1 MHRPARIMLA
11 ALIAM
16 AVSSQVPAHQGAKG
30 VVKERMDAMESM
42 AKAMK
47 AISQKLRSKRDLES
61 IKRDA
66 KSIQEGA
73 AKMLSLFPSGSD
85 GHPSAAQRTIW
96 SKWTDFEAKA
106 QELATESG
114 KLAER
119 DTRDAKA
126 LTEQVARVS
135 QTCSS
140 CHDTYRAKH
149 QH

>member
-1 MHRPARIMLA
+1 MVLTALVA
-11 ALIAM
+11 ASVPL
-16 AVSSQVPAHQGAKG
+16 QLPAHEGAQG

-47 AISQKLRSKRDLES
+47 AIAQTIKSKRDLEL
-61 IKRDA
+61 IKQEAR
-66 KSIQEGA
+66 SIQDGA
-73 AKMLSLFPSGSD
+73 AKMPSLFPSGTG
-85 GHPSAAQRTIW
+85 GHPSAAKPTIW

-106 QELATESG
+106 QALATESA
-114 KLAER
+114 KLADD

-126 LTEQVARVS
+126 LTRQMARVS

-140 CHDTYRAKH
+140 CHDSYRAKH

>member
-1 MHRPARIMLA
+1 MPTIICIMLT
-11 ALIAM
+11 ALF
-16 AVSSQVPAHQGAKG
+16 AVAVPLTVRAHEGVKG

-47 AISQKLRSKRDLES
+47 AISQKIKSKRDLES
-61 IKRDA
+61 IKREA

-73 AKMLSLFPSGSD
+73 AKMPSLFPSESD
-85 GHPSAAQRTIW
+85 GHPSAAQPAIW
-96 SKWTDFEAKA
+96 SRWTDFEAKA

-114 KLAER
+114 KLAEA
-119 DTRDAKA
+119 DTRDAKG
-126 LTEQVARVS
+126 LTKQVARVS